1 MRNKSILIVSL
12 ILLALGLTACGSGT
26 LAQVEQPE
34 VRTIQV
40 MGKSLVFTTP
50 DIARITIGVRTEG
63 DEAAEAL
70 TRNNLDAQQVIDM
83 ILAMGVEEK
92 DVQTTNFSI
101 YLSYDYDERGRPQR
115 SFYVVENMVSVTV
128 RELDILGDLL
138 DQVVASGANTIH
150 GIQFDVDDKTAA
162 LEEARVEAVA
172 DARAQA
178 EQLAQAAGVQL
189 GVVRSIT
196 TQTSYPSPFYFD
208 QVRMEVAA
216 EADGVPISQGQVSV
230 SMEVTIIYE
239 IR

>member
-1 MRNKSILIVSL
+1 MHKKTILIVSL
-12 ILLALGLTACGSGT
+12 ILLALGITACGSGA

-34 VRTIQV
+34 ARTIQV
-40 MGKSLVFTTP
+40 TGRSLVFTTP
-50 DIARITIGVRTEG
+50 DIARVSIGVRTEG

-70 TRNNLDAQQVIDM
+70 ARNNIDAQRVIDM

-101 YLSYDYDERGRPQR
+101 YLRYDYDDRGRPQNAY
-115 SFYVVENMVSVTV
+115 YVVENVVSVTV
-128 RELDILGDLL
+128 RELDILGEML
-138 DQVVASGANTIH
+138 DQVVTSGANTIH

-162 LEEARVEAVA
+162 LAEARVEAVA

-178 EQLAQAAGVQL
+178 EQLTQAAGVQL
-189 GVVRSIT
+189 GTVRTIT
-196 TQTSYPSPFYFD
+196 TQTSYPSPVYLD
-208 QVRMEVAA
+208 SVRMEVAA
-216 EADGVPISQGQVSV
+216 EAGVPISQGQVSV